1 MSGNADRLA
10 ENYIGATIQWK
21 LMNGLGREMNFLSS
35 KEIFLDLYQIYRIEI
50 LVCGP
55 ELTTS
60 SVVVS
65 GKCLV

>member
-1 MSGNADRLA
+1 
-10 ENYIGATIQWK
+10 
-21 LMNGLGREMNFLSS
+21 MNGLGREMNFLSS